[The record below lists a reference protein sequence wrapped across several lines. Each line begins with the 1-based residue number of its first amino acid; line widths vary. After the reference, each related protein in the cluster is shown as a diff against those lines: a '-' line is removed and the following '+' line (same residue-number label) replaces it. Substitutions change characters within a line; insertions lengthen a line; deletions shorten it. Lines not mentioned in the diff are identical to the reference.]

1 MSPALASGFLS
12 TVPSGKCLLLAYFL
26 IFINPGAAIDM
37 SPFTFLY
44 CLFVVSF
51 LWFILSETNQSNSSF
66 LKADFWLLESLDVS
80 ALVSDKCRKVDITIY
95 QVT

>member
-1 MSPALASGFLS
+1 MGLVAPRNVESSWIRDRTHVPCIGKWILT

-51 LWFILSETNQSNSSF
+51 LWFILSETNQSN
-66 LKADFWLLESLDVS
+66 
-80 ALVSDKCRKVDITIY
+80 
-95 QVT
+95 